1 MKDARQF
8 VQVRTRAGALR
19 IDIESPEEA
28 LHVSCPLAAV
38 DRVAV
43 AQNIDGLSA
52 ELEAR
57 RPMA

>member
-1 MKDARQF
+1 VKDARQF

-28 LHVSCPLAAV
+28 LHVSCPLAA
-38 DRVAV
+38 
-43 AQNIDGLSA
+43 IDDLSA
-52 ELEAR
+52 ELETR